1 MRKTFNIKETNI
13 SWKGGFRGNRQI
25 QHRAQKNLLKKIPK
39 IYTSRERKEK
49 LQPWKNISN
58 L

>member
-1 MRKTFNIKETNI
+1 M
-13 SWKGGFRGNRQI
+13 SWKGGFRGNRHNI
-25 QHRAQKNLLKKIPK
+25 EHKLIFKKIPK
-39 IYTSRERKEK
+39 IYTSRGRKEK